1 MQPRGEHHAT
11 DGLGTVRIPVLS
23 LLWQYRLFILNM
35 VRREFRARYL
45 RSLLGVFW
53 SVLTPLATI
62 LVYLVVFS
70 AVMRGRLPG
79 GRGDSLTYGLFLCTG
94 ILIWG
99 FFAEVV
105 TRCQNVFVENAN
117 LLKKLDFP
125 RLTLPIVVLLNAFV
139 NFAFV
144 SAVFI
149 VLLYVVDRLPGA
161 VLVACLPL
169 LVVQQAF
176 AVGTGVLLGTLH
188 VFFRDIGE
196 MVTVL
201 MNLWFWGTPIVYH
214 VGIMPQR
221 VREILELNPLTQL
234 FLGYQR
240 IVVEGQWPV
249 WTGLWYPVTAAIV
262 TVVLGFV
269 VFRKLSGE
277 MVDEL

>member
-1 MQPRGEHHAT
+1 MSARGNRPSHAF
-11 DGLGTVRIPVLS
+11 GSVRVPVLS
-23 LLWQYRLFILNM
+23 AAWRYRRFILNM
-35 VRREFRARYL
+35 VRREFRSRYL

-105 TRCQNVFVENAN
+105 TRCQTVFVEHAN

-125 RLTLPIVVLLNAFV
+125 RMTLPIIVLANAFV

-144 SAVFI
+144 AVVF
-149 VLLYVVDRLPGA
+149 VLLLFAVDRFPGL
-161 VLVACLPL
+161 VLLACVPL

-176 AVGTGVLLGTLH
+176 AVGIGVLFGTLH

-214 VGIMPQR
+214 VGIMPER
-221 VREILELNPLTQL
+221 VREILELNPLTHL
-234 FLGYQR
+234 FIAYQE
-240 IVVEGQWPV
+240 IVVDGRWPD
-249 WTGLWYPVTAAIV
+249 WPGLWYPAVVAAV
-262 TVVLGFV
+262 AVVLGVV